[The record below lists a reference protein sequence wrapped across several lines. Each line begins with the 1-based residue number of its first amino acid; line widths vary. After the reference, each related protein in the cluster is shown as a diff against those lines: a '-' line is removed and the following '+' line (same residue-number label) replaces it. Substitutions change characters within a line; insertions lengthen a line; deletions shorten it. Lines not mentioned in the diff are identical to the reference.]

1 MLLKCGLQVFHWEFL
16 CVYLSGRLSYNSPSL
31 LGLYLVLHQGNTG
44 FVEGI
49 WKCFQAWG
57 LGRRILITRGS
68 GHLQGNAHEV
78 SAPVTAYRRATQDQ
92 ASQPP
97 PAQHGCGRGPQSPT
111 HLWEVISES
120 WCYWEK
126 KSQFSS
132 RMWFLDVIMLQQT
145 VLHPYT
151 VSAVSEFKKEHR
163 KPRQNSGGW
172 DKKDRRKRDGFEEI
186 HYMHAGNSQ
195 II

>member
-16 CVYLSGRLSYNSPSL
+16 CVYLSGRLSYNSLSL

-68 GHLQGNAHEV
+68 GHLQGNAHELL
-78 SAPVTAYRRATQDQ
+78 APVSAYRRATQDQ

-97 PAQHGCGRGPQSPT
+97 SPSTDVGGVHKAPPISGKWLASHGAIGKRRVSFLQECGSWMLSCSSKLFYT
-111 HLWEVISES
+111 HI
-120 WCYWEK
+120 
-126 KSQFSS
+126 Q
-132 RMWFLDVIMLQQT
+132 
-145 VLHPYT
+145 
-151 VSAVSEFKKEHR
+151 
-163 KPRQNSGGW
+163 
-172 DKKDRRKRDGFEEI
+172 
-186 HYMHAGNSQ
+186 
-195 II
+195 